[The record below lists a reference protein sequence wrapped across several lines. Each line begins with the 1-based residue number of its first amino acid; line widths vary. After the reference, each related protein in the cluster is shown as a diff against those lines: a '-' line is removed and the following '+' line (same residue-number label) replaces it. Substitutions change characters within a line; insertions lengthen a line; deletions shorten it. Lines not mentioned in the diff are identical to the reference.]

1 MTQYFTM
8 EDYWQAADVIRQR
21 SGIRPTVGMI
31 LGSGLNAL
39 ADSITGATVIP
50 FGEVP
55 HFPAAH
61 VEGHVGRLVL
71 GELEGRVVIA
81 MQGRGHF
88 YEGNTMA
95 QVGLPVRVMR
105 LLGVETLI
113 VTNAAGG
120 LNLAYQP
127 GEVMILRDHINLLGM
142 TGHNPLFGPNL
153 EEFGPRFPSM
163 NDAYTPRLRAV
174 AHEIALQA
182 AIPHHQGVY
191 ICLAGPAFETP
202 ADVRFL
208 RLIGADAVG
217 MSTVPEVITARHCG
231 MEVLGLSGISNRL
244 VGEEG
249 SPPPN
254 HEEVLEAGRILVPRL
269 ETIIRGVLSSPLL
282 SPA

>member
-1 MTQYFTM
+1 MTEYFTM
-8 EDYWQAADVIRQR
+8 DAYRQAADVIQQR
-21 SGIRPTVGMI
+21 SGLRPTVGMI

-39 ADSITGATVIP
+39 AESIEGATVIP
-50 FGEVP
+50 FGDVP
-55 HFPAAH
+55 YFPAAH
-61 VEGHVGRLVL
+61 VQGHVGRLVI
-71 GELEGRVVIA
+71 GALEGRSVIA

-88 YEGNTMA
+88 YEGNSMA
-95 QVGLPVRVMR
+95 QIGLPVRVMR
-105 LLGVETLI
+105 LLGVETFI

-120 LNLAYQP
+120 LHLSYQP
-127 GEVMILRDHINLLGM
+127 GDVMILRDHINLLGM
-142 TGHNPLFGPNL
+142 AGHNPLFGPNL

-163 NDAYTPRLRAV
+163 NDAYAPRLRAV
-174 AHEIALQA
+174 AHEIALRA
-182 AIPHHQGVY
+182 GIPHHQGVY

-269 ETIIRGVLSSPLL
+269 ETIIRGVLN
-282 SPA
+282 SPALGSL